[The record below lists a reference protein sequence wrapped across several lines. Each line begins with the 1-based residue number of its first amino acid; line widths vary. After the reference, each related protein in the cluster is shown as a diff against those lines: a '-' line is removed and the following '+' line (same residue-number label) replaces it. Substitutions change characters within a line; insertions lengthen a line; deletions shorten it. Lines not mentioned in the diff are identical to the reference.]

1 MHNLTIAEQI
11 KGLKNKDFSS
21 QELTQHYLN
30 RIHDSKLNAFISV
43 TDDIALSQ
51 AKEADKKIA
60 SNESSI
66 LTGIPYAHKDI
77 FCTQGV
83 KTSAGSKMLD
93 SYISPYDATVTKK
106 LNHENMV
113 MLGKTNMDEFAMG
126 SSNENSYFGPVQNPW
141 DVSKVPGGSSGGSA
155 AAVAARI
162 SPFASGTDTGGSI
175 RQPAS
180 LCGITGLKPTYGR
193 ISRYGMIAYAS
204 SLDQAGPMT
213 RTAEDAAIV
222 LNAMAGFDPNDSTSA
237 NKSVPDY
244 TQGLT
249 NNLDG
254 LKIGLPTEY
263 FSEGLDSGV
272 EKVVMQSIKEYE
284 LMGAKIQEVSL
295 PNSVH
300 AIPAYYIVAPC
311 ECSSNLSRFDG
322 VRYGYRCED
331 PKDLNDLYLR
341 SRSEGFGEEVK
352 RRILIGTYALSA
364 GYYDAYY
371 LKAQKVRQL
380 ISEDFKKAFK
390 KVDVIMGPVSPT
402 AAFDL
407 GSVKDPVSMYLA
419 DIYTLSVNLAG
430 LPGMSIPA
438 GFSNQLPIG
447 LQIIGNHWSEE
458 MLLNA
463 AHQFQIRTD
472 WHNHSPADC

>member
-11 KGLKNKDFSS
+11 KSLKNKDFSS
-21 QELTQHYLN
+21 LELTHHYLN
-30 RIHDSKLNAFISV
+30 RINDSELNAFISV
-43 TDDIALSQ
+43 TSNQALSQ

-60 SNESSI
+60 NGKSSS

-77 FCTQGV
+77 FCTKGV
-83 KTSAGSKMLD
+83 KTTAGSKMLD
-93 SYISPYDATVTKK
+93 SFISPYDATITDK
-106 LNHENMV
+106 LNAENMV

-141 DVSKVPGGSSGGSA
+141 DTEKVPGGSSGGSA

-162 SPFASGTDTGGSI
+162 SPFATGTDTGGSI

-204 SLDQAGPMT
+204 SLDQAGPLT

-222 LNAMAGFDPNDSTSA
+222 LNTMAGFDTNDSTSA

-244 TQGLT
+244 TQCLE
-249 NNLDG
+249 NSVNG
-254 LKIGLPTEY
+254 LKIGLPKEY
-263 FSEGLDSGV
+263 FSDGLDKGV

-284 LMGAKIQEVSL
+284 SMGAKVQEVSL
-295 PNSVH
+295 PNTVH

-322 VRYGYRCED
+322 VKYGYRCED
-331 PKDLNDLYLR
+331 PRDLNDLYLR
-341 SRSEGFGEEVK
+341 SRSEGFGDEVK
-352 RRILIGTYALSA
+352 RRIMIGTYALSA

-390 KVDVIMGPVSPT
+390 DVDVIMSPVSPS

-438 GFSNQLPIG
+438 GFSDNLPVG
-447 LQIIGNHWSEE
+447 LQLIGNHWSEE
-458 MLLNA
+458 LLLNT
-463 AHQFQIRTD
+463 AHQFQMRTD
-472 WHNHSPADC
+472 WHNYSPADR